1 MQFVARG
8 RGRSLAGMQHIVPSP
23 RPAWLTRS
31 LWLLTA
37 LLLAA
42 FAALAYGVYRHHV
55 FAFDTAVL
63 SFCHRHVTPAR
74 TDVARALSVIGE
86 PTSLGPATALIV
98 LLLAAVRRWLWAA
111 LFALQVGGAAA
122 LDLATKALVGRPRP
136 ALYPHLVH
144 ETNFSF
150 PSGHAMGGL
159 AFFLALHL
167 LLWRTLPTRWRWLGL
182 LGLLL
187 AAAIGASRPYLQ
199 VHYPTDVLAG
209 WAFGAGWTLALQL
222 LLHRPGQARPGHRGL
237 G

>member
-1 MQFVARG
+1 MQSAVT
-8 RGRSLAGMQHIVPSP
+8 PP
-23 RPAWLTRS
+23 RPAWLTGA
-31 LWLLTA
+31 LWLLVA
-37 LLLAA
+37 LLLAV

-55 FAFDTAVL
+55 FGFDAAVL
-63 SFCHRHVTPAR
+63 RFCHRHVTPAR
-74 TDVARALSVIGE
+74 TDVARALSFIGE
-86 PTSLGPATALIV
+86 PTSLGPATLLIV
-98 LLLAAVRRWLWAA
+98 LLLAALRRWLWAL

-122 LDLATKALVGRPRP
+122 LDLATKALVQRPRP

-167 LLWRTLPTRWRWLGL
+167 LLWRTLPRRWRWLGL
-182 LGLLL
+182 LGLAL
-187 AAAIGASRPYLQ
+187 AAVIGASRPYLQ

-222 LLHRPGQARPGHRGL
+222 LLWRPGQARAARRAL